1 MRKMDEMEMAISL
14 KAVRFAWFYTVVFL
28 FIWVLYDFIKHGKI
42 KENPAFLLLITQN
55 IVLITSQLYLKN
67 KMVKD
72 EK

>member
-28 FIWVLYDFIKHGKI
+28 FIWVMYDFIKHGKI
-42 KENPAFLLLITQN
+42 NENPAFLLLITQN